1 MMKKLL
7 AILLC
12 LSLIL
17 ALAACSKPES
27 QTQQPAEQ
35 PAQTE
40 NQPTEPT
47 QAEQPSE
54 PEALTYPIEQFTV
67 GTTAAI
73 ETATFGEYNF
83 DMLASGVSEL
93 PLVWQDAEGNYH
105 PLLASYE
112 TEDSV
117 TWVYTIEPGM
127 TWSDGEPVTA
137 EDILFTL
144 EYDDANGSANFVS
157 QTDEDGKTTEAK
169 YASYEL
175 SSDAMSISLTL
186 SSANVRELSNMTSFR
201 VMPKHIYEGKDSVT
215 EIDARV
221 TCGPYMLENFNKE
234 AGTLTF
240 VPNPYYPQEPNVG
253 KLTYRLF
260 GNEDCDHESRMHF
273 RAGQAA

>member
-1 MMKKLL
+1 MKKLL
-7 AILLC
+7 ALLLC
-12 LSLIL
+12 LSLVF
-17 ALAACSKPES
+17 ALAACSKTETPADVPQQAAAEPAAEE
-27 QTQQPAEQ
+27 QTPVQSEEPAEQ
-35 PAQTE
+35 DTPA
-40 NQPTEPT
+40 
-47 QAEQPSE
+47 
-54 PEALTYPIEQFTV
+54 YPIEQFTV
-67 GTTAAI
+67 GTTAVI
-73 ETATFGEYNF
+73 ETATFGEYNY

-112 TEDSV
+112 TADSV

-157 QTDEDGKTTEAK
+157 QTDEDGKVTEAK
-169 YASYEL
+169 YASYAI
-175 SSDAMSISLTL
+175 SDDGMSISLTL
-186 SSANVRELSNMTSFR
+186 TSANVRELSNMTSFR

-215 EIDARV
+215 EAEARV
-221 TCGPYMLENFNKE
+221 TCGPYMLDSFNKE

-240 VPNPYYPQEPNVG
+240 IPNPYYPQTPNVG

-260 GNEDCDHESRMHF
+260 GNEDTMCISRS
-273 RAGQAA
+273 RTAIWT

>member
-12 LSLIL
+12 LSLIF

-27 QTQQPAEQ
+27 QTQQPAQ
-35 PAQTE
+35 AE
-40 NQPTEPT
+40 NQPVQPE
-47 QAEQPSE
+47 QSGQPSE
-54 PEALTYPIEQFTV
+54 PEASAYPIEQFTV
-67 GTTAAI
+67 GTTAVI
-73 ETATFGEYNF
+73 ETAVFGEYNF

-93 PLVWQDAEGNYH
+93 PLVRQDAEGNYH

-169 YASYEL
+169 YASYAI
-175 SSDAMSISLTL
+175 SDDGMSVSLTL

-201 VMPKHIYEGKDSVT
+201 VMPKHVYEGKASVT
-215 EIDARV
+215 EEEARV
-221 TCGPYMLENFNKE
+221 TCGPYLLESFNKE
-234 AGTLTF
+234 AGTLIF
-240 VPNPYYPQEPNVG
+240 VPNP
-253 KLTYRLF
+253 
-260 GNEDCDHESRMHF
+260 
-273 RAGQAA
+273 

>member
-1 MMKKLL
+1 MKKLL
-7 AILLC
+7 ALLLC
-12 LSLIL
+12 LSLVF
-17 ALAACSKPES
+17 ALAACSKTETPADVPQQAAAEPAAEE
-27 QTQQPAEQ
+27 QTPVQSEEPAEQ
-35 PAQTE
+35 DTPA
-40 NQPTEPT
+40 
-47 QAEQPSE
+47 
-54 PEALTYPIEQFTV
+54 YPIEQFTV
-67 GTTAAI
+67 GTTAVI
-73 ETATFGEYNF
+73 ETATFGEYNY

-112 TEDSV
+112 TADSV

-157 QTDEDGKTTEAK
+157 QTDEDGKVTEAK
-169 YASYEL
+169 YASYAI
-175 SSDAMSISLTL
+175 SDDGMSISLTL

-215 EIDARV
+215 EAEARV
-221 TCGPYMLENFNKE
+221 TCGPYMLDSFNKE

-240 VPNPYYPQEPNVG
+240 IPNPYYPQTPNVG

-260 GNEDCDHESRMHF
+260 GNEDTMCISRS
-273 RAGQAA
+273 RTAIWT